1 MWYEDDDELSLE
13 LAKLDKQEI
22 EYLKIKQEQHIE
34 QLNKKHQEEALQ
46 QEQEDK
52 ERLDNNSKS
61 KNTVNNNN
69 NNKMNNNSDRIIS
82 SSIDDEI
89 RIPSS
94 AMKRSSSPSP
104 SPSPSPSIISSS
116 QDAVFNIDDI
126 QQPQPDT
133 ADRLPRFTNNLP
145 QSTNNDNNN
154 SSSSSNPLKKVST
167 LTPSTDSLQPPT
179 PSSPRETDT
188 TTTTTTTSST
198 SSHNNN
204 NNNNNNNI
212 PTIITS
218 TPATNRGTRSLSSG
232 SSVNMTMPKI
242 TTEIEKNIEEGKMLF
257 CNFLKGHA
265 CYDVIP
271 ISGKVVVLD
280 TRLVVKSAFYALEEN
295 GIKSAPLWSSELQ
308 DFTGMIT
315 VSDFIDILLYYYHK
329 PKSDNIFQDMGIH
342 RIETF
347 WREIDVERPSSLI
360 STEPETNLYEAASI
374 LLHFKIH
381 RLPVVDKKDTNSI
394 LHILTHSRILA
405 FMMKSLPQLPEKLLS
420 IPIGSLGIGTFQNVV
435 VVMTQTPLAEVLTL
449 LSEKK
454 ISAVPII
461 DSETSK
467 IVDVYSKSDVTL
479 MAKQGVLSPTDLD
492 LPVHQVLSTFTKLWQ
507 RPEQVYTCTRF
518 DKLGDVID
526 KCLRKRVHRLVCID
540 SSKKVEG
547 IISLSDILNYLL
559 NVKK

>member
-1 MWYEDDDELSLE
+1 MWYEDDDLSLE
-13 LAKLDKQEI
+13 LAKLDKEEI
-22 EYLKIKQEQHIE
+22 EYLKIKQEKELKELKEKEKEEIVNI
-34 QLNKKHQEEALQ
+34 NKKM
-46 QEQEDK
+46 
-52 ERLDNNSKS
+52 NS
-61 KNTVNNNN
+61 NNNN
-69 NNKMNNNSDRIIS
+69 NDRIIS
-82 SSIDDEI
+82 SSMEDEI

-116 QDAVFNIDDI
+116 QDAVFNIDEI

-133 ADRLPRFTNNLP
+133 TTDRLPKFTNLP
-145 QSTNNDNNN
+145 P
-154 SSSSSNPLKKVST
+154 SSSSTINNDNPLKKVST
-167 LTPSTDSLQPPT
+167 LTPSTDSLQPPPLP
-179 PSSPRETDT
+179 PSSPISDSSIPNTTNT
-188 TTTTTTTSST
+188 TT
-198 SSHNNN
+198 
-204 NNNNNNNI
+204 NI
-212 PTIITS
+212 PTIITTQS

-232 SSVNMTMPKI
+232 STNMTIPKI
-242 TTEIEKNIEEGKMLF
+242 TAEIEKNIEDGKMLF
-257 CNFLKGHA
+257 CNFLKGHT

-435 VVMTQTPLAEVLTL
+435 VVMAQTPLAEVLTL

-540 SSKKVEG
+540 SGKKVEG